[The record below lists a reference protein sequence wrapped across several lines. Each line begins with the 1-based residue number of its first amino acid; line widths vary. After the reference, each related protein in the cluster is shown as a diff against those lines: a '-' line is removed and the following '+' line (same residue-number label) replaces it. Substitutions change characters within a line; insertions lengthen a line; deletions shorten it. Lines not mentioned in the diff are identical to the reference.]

1 MRWMRRVIN
10 TVIIITTDARPGD
23 LASVWPVQLNQV
35 GTFGVVPWQSHAK
48 LALTVTRVVFFV
60 PCGSWVSVQSRE
72 DMRSMQ
78 ALILPPK
85 MQVPP
90 VTRLE
95 WPGGQRF
102 QFIRD

>member
-1 MRWMRRVIN
+1 MN

-23 LASVWPVQLNQV
+23 LANVWPMPLNQV
-35 GTFGVVPWQSHAK
+35 RAFGVVPWQPRAN
-48 LALTVTRVVFFV
+48 LALTETRVVFFV

-72 DMRSMQ
+72 DMRSTQ

-90 VTRLE
+90 VTRLD
-95 WPGGQRF
+95 WSGGERF